1 MPKPI
6 SFCSLLYL
14 VSLSEAQPQCFDS
27 NGERFFCFVAGG
39 FVALA
44 VSGFMAAVKLHRL
57 TERIANFRENVFQF
71 VILEE
76 QFEDCFWICVAGAA
90 AHAVNLLLIAIS
102 CINFPKI
109 KTKTEEANVTAEDIM
124 Y

>member
-1 MPKPI
+1 MPKST

-14 VSLSEAQPQCFDS
+14 LSLSEAQPKCFDS
-27 NGERFFCFVAGG
+27 NGECFFCFVAGG

-44 VSGFMAAVKLHRL
+44 VTGFMAAVKLHRL

-76 QFEDCFWICVAGAA
+76 QFEDCFWICVASAT
-90 AHAVNLLLIAIS
+90 AHAVNLLLIPIS

>member
-1 MPKPI
+1 M
-6 SFCSLLYL
+6 S
-14 VSLSEAQPQCFDS
+14 CFDNNS
-27 NGERFFCFVAGG
+27 EYFFLFVAGG
-39 FVALA
+39 FIALA
-44 VSGFMAAVKLHRL
+44 VTGFMAAVKLHRL
-57 TERIANFRENVFQF
+57 TERIANFRENAFQF

-76 QFEDCFWICVAGAA
+76 RFEDCFWLCVASAT

-102 CINFPKI
+102 GIHFPKI

>member
-1 MPKPI
+1 MYSI
-6 SFCSLLYL
+6 SPP
-14 VSLSEAQPQCFDS
+14 EAQPKCLSCFDN
-27 NGERFFCFVAGG
+27 NGEYFFHFVAGG
-39 FVALA
+39 FIALA
-44 VSGFMAAVKLHRL
+44 ITSFMAAVKLHHL

-76 QFEDCFWICVAGAA
+76 QFEDCFWLCVASAA

-102 CINFPKI
+102 GINFPKI